1 MAANAIPAP
10 LTRAQTIVRI
20 CLLLTTAIIVA
31 GAGLQIVQG
40 AAEGDA
46 TADHIHRFMA
56 GVYIGWAPLFFWAAA
71 TIRSQGVLI
80 YFLAVP
86 IFLGALGRVLSI
98 ALNGLPVRPAEFLTF
113 GTLEFIL
120 AFTIV
125 GAHSAALRTRRAP
138 AIA

>member
-1 MAANAIPAP
+1 MAADTTSAP

-31 GAGLQIVQG
+31 GAGLQIVRG

-71 TIRSQGVLI
+71 TIRSQGVLV

-86 IFLGALGRVLSI
+86 VFLGALGRVLSI
-98 ALNGLPVRPAEFLTF
+98 ALNGLPVRPAEFLSF
-113 GTLEFIL
+113 GALEIVI
-120 AFTIV
+120 AFVIV
-125 GAHSAALRTRRAP
+125 WAHSTALRTRRMP
-138 AIA
+138 AVA